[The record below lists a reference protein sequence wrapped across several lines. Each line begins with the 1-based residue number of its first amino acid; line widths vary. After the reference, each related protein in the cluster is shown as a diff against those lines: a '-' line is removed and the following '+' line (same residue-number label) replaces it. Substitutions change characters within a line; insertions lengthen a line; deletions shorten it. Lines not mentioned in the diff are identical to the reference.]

1 MAAAAAADW
10 LMTMDV
16 ERSAIR
22 LAVHMIS
29 SLDKARR
36 WFFAAPVRAA
46 AATSAFKRAVA
57 YALDRMEGV
66 VAVRLAR

>member
-1 MAAAAAADW
+1 MAAAAATDR
-10 LMTMDV
+10 LLTIYV

-46 AATSAFKRAVA
+46 AASAFKRAVA